1 MKHSQERQP
10 SAEFSR
16 GLALYA
22 IRSGSHPWQTACEYA
37 MTGPVSVASSR
48 RLRQAQRRLRR
59 AQPNCARGGPML
71 WQAGKQ
77 DSGRVAVSL
86 PIATDRN
93 RSSPNDA
100 AHANTTD

>member
-22 IRSGSHPWQTACEYA
+22 VRSGSHPWQTACEYA

-48 RLRQAQRRLRR
+48 RLELS
-59 AQPNCARGGPML
+59 
-71 WQAGKQ
+71 AGFGEL
-77 DSGRVAVSL
+77 SRTLRVASQCCGR
-86 PIATDRN
+86 PAN
-93 RSSPNDA
+93 KA
-100 AHANTTD
+100 AAEWQYRH

>member
-1 MKHSQERQP
+1 MKHSRERQP
-10 SAEFSR
+10 SAELSR
-16 GLALYA
+16 GLALSTVK
-22 IRSGSHPWQTACEYA
+22 SGSHPWQTACEYA

-48 RLRQAQRRLRR
+48 RLPRAQRRLRR
-59 AQPNCARGGPML
+59 TQPNCARGEPML

-77 DSGRVAVSL
+77 DSGGVAVSL
-86 PIATDRN
+86 PIATDRS